1 MMLLPTR
8 LWPKS
13 SAKVIPPLYQ
23 LDALNEFGAYVGRF
37 YADEKPEPE
46 RSPGIAVV
54 AHRITP
60 SSEAME
66 TKQIAMLPY
75 VIRQLRADP
84 DNTGPVLK
92 ERVGLLIDSF
102 DLFTFLA
109 EAGVLEL
116 CHPGYDPMTDNGDFP
131 PANPAN
137 FPNTDGLRV
146 Q

>member
-13 SAKVIPPLYQ
+13 SAKVLTALYQ
-23 LDALNEFGAYVGRF
+23 LDAINEFGAYVGRF

-46 RSPGIAVV
+46 KSPGIAVV
-54 AHRITP
+54 ATRTTP
-60 SSEAME
+60 SSEAVE
-66 TKQIAMLPY
+66 TRQIAMLPY
-75 VIRQLRADP
+75 VIRQLHAGP
-84 DNTGPVLK
+84 DQTGPVVK
-92 ERVGLLIDSF
+92 QRVGLLIDSF

-116 CHPGYDPMTDNGDFP
+116 CHPGYDPMGDDGEFRS
-131 PANPAN
+131 ANPAN